1 MCSKIF
7 GTASGVVDM
16 LVRFLPSSKAA
27 TAAKVERCYTGA
39 ENRCF
44 ERLTKP
50 LCTARR
56 RGPFGDCAQ
65 MMAVRACVRAC
76 VQLRWPLFLL
86 PSRLTPPPPPPS
98 SLPAGPQDST
108 LAEHMR
114 ACNPRGPLVV
124 YVCKLFPK
132 TDCSRFDAF
141 GRIMSGTVKPGDRVR
156 GARCACCAVAVAAP
170 AVPVGVMQR
179 VQPGGTVQPGDRV
192 TGWWAQR
199 AWHGP

>member
-1 MCSKIF
+1 
-7 GTASGVVDM
+7 
-16 LVRFLPSSKAA
+16 
-27 TAAKVERCYTGA
+27 
-39 ENRCF
+39 
-44 ERLTKP
+44 
-50 LCTARR
+50 
-56 RGPFGDCAQ
+56 
-65 MMAVRACVRAC
+65 
-76 VQLRWPLFLL
+76 
-86 PSRLTPPPPPPS
+86 
-98 SLPAGPQDST
+98 
-108 LAEHMR
+108 MR